1 MNKQTVKMIHQDNQ
15 RYPDLPERV
24 GFRMLEDHGETATV
38 EILGDWPPVTLKA
51 DIWRRATDTEIDKID
66 AVLSDPPE
74 VEGMTPKQ
82 IVRVWR
88 DTLEIKHTDRLYDVV
103 RAIAVELFDEDRADV
118 LLAES
123 ER

>member
-1 MNKQTVKMIHQDNQ
+1 MLKVTMINN
-15 RYPDLPERV
+15 
-24 GFRMLEDHGETATV
+24 
-38 EILGDWPPVTLKA
+38 
-51 DIWRRATDTEIDKID
+51 
-66 AVLSDPPE
+66 VLADPPE

-88 DTLEIKHTDRLYDVV
+88 DTLEIKHSDKLYDVV
-103 RAIAVELFDEDRADV
+103 RAIAVELFGEARADV